1 MLGGFG
7 FDARSFRRDL
17 AAMRRQVRVVAP
29 VAMTRASGILAAR
42 VQAIAPVD
50 TGDTRDSTRV
60 DIPKPDGST
69 INQQVTVGEGDPRE
83 IVGYL
88 EFGTRRMAPRRFF
101 GKAADD
107 RVPRMIEVVRGE
119 IERAMK

>member
-1 MLGGFG
+1 MLGNFG
-7 FDARSFRRDL
+7 FDARSYRRDL
-17 AAMRRQVRVVAP
+17 AAISRQIRVAAP

-42 VQAIAPVD
+42 IEATAPVD

-60 DIPKPDGST
+60 DVPKPWGSE

-88 EFGTRRMAPRRFF
+88 EFGTRRMAARRFV

-107 RVPRMIEVVRGE
+107 RVPRMIEVVRDG
-119 IERAMK
+119 IERGMK